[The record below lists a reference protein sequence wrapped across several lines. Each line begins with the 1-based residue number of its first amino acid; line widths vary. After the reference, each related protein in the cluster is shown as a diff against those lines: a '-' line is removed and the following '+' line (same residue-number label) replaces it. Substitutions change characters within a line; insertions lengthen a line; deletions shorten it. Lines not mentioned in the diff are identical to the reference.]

1 MQTAVTNVETA
12 VRAWLEIALSML
24 EARHTM
30 ARPGSR
36 GYREA
41 CAAAAAVAAQ
51 PRPDLSDTLSALER
65 TIDAARAA
73 ELAEWPPATRGALVT
88 EIEHLRRVVE
98 LLPLFGDYLE
108 QTILPRR

>member
-1 MQTAVTNVETA
+1 MQTAVTNLETA

-41 CAAAAAVAAQ
+41 WAAAAAVAAQ
-51 PRPDLSDTLSALER
+51 PRPDLSDALSALER
-65 TIDAARAA
+65 TIDAARAT
-73 ELAEWPPATRGALVT
+73 ELAEWPPATRGALVA

-98 LLPLFGDYLE
+98 LLPSFGDYLE
-108 QTILPRR
+108 QTILPRL